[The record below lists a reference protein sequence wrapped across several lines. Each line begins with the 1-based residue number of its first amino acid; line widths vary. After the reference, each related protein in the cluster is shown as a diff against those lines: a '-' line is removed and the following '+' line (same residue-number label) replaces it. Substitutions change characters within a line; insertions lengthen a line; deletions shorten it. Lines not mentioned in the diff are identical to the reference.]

1 MFDVN
6 TIPVSERVH
15 ITSRLLKW
23 GIDIDQ
29 YTGKIDYIEGTTIPE
44 VK

>member
-6 TIPVSERVH
+6 SIPAAEKER
-15 ITSRLLKW
+15 ITNNLLKW
-23 GIDIDQ
+23 GISIDQ
-29 YTGKIDYIEGTTIPE
+29 QTGKIDYIEGTTIPE